1 MTIRMTRQGS
11 GPIHAGR
18 LGLPQPALRG
28 HRGKEGNSLAF
39 QRACAKCRQGKHS
52 ECASARCGCASEH
65 CRTS

>member
-18 LGLPQPALRG
+18 LGRNIAPPAKG
-28 HRGKEGNSLAF
+28 IGKGRSLEF
-39 QRACAKCRQGKHS
+39 QLTCAKCRKGKHS